1 MVEVGLTGRGEVG
14 LSGIAHIED
23 KMMEFFKQEKYRSI
37 IGRSAA
43 QRATSIAL
51 DFNDLIIFDEE
62 LSHLLVNEPLK
73 HLPLLEKAA
82 WNQLRIEDPEYAS
95 QVKEFKVRIYNIPE
109 VLLIRDIRTSHLRK
123 LIAIDG
129 LVVRASSVKPIIKTA
144 VFKCKT
150 CGTEQTILQDGQR
163 LVLPESCNSI
173 KCRGRR
179 QKFDLIE
186 EKSEYYDYQ
195 IIGVQEKPEDLP
207 PGQLPRSLDVGLRGD
222 LVDKARPGDRVIVTG
237 ILYAVQERAIEAPLK
252 TSRMYLEAVS
262 IETAGKEPEAL
273 QITPEEEKMFKEMAG
288 SPDIHQKLIESIAPS
303 IYGLEHIKKA
313 IMLLLFGG
321 RTKQFPD
328 GVKVRGD
335 IHVLLVGDPGT
346 GKSQL
351 LRYTAQIAPRGV
363 YTSGRGSTAAGLC
376 VSGDTLIYTSEG
388 ILPIREI
395 IEKNLRNGSQ
405 ALQDGVL
412 VAKDPK
418 TIDLLAP
425 SKDLKKIEV
434 HKAIQYYKLKTDSV
448 IRIDTILGK
457 SITLTA
463 ETPILCSEDG
473 RTLKWKKACEV
484 KIGDHLAF
492 IAKAP
497 DLEVGWKKCLYEL
510 IGDDV
515 FIEIGS
521 GKLKELLTRLSEKF
535 GSLRN
540 TAKVLGI
547 SEGYVYYYWKK
558 RVATIRIKLLR
569 RILEEVGMTFE
580 DILPY
585 IKCVAY
591 KSYRGTEKIKL
602 PPYPDENFMEFLGD
616 IYSDGCLIKETRRKE
631 SYKIHYSTGSIEDA
645 KSYVKRVR
653 RLFGLNPKIIKDS
666 REECY
671 VIRFSNNVIARLLRA
686 FGVPI
691 GDKRR
696 ELEIHPTIHTMPR
709 RLIGRFLKQL
719 FTNDGG
725 VVSKKYLFFST
736 SSKRLAEQVDMLL
749 RRLGIISSIRERG
762 PREIFINSNLMKE
775 NKTYE
780 VMIYDLK
787 SLKNFFREI
796 GFSNS
801 KKLKKLL
808 NLIKFRK
815 ITHTNFKRLNDEI
828 ILVKVKKTQR
838 EYLSEVYDLTVN
850 DSHAFVANGFIVHNT
865 AAVVKD
871 KGGNMI
877 LEAGALVLADMGVCC
892 VDEIDKMRPE
902 DRVAIHEAMAQQ
914 TISIAKGGIV
924 ATLNARTSI
933 LAAANPEL
941 GRYNPYESFTV
952 NVNLPITILSR
963 FDLIFVLRDEPI
975 PEQDQKIATHI
986 LSLQSRSTALSEPPI
1001 KPEILKKYIAYA
1013 RRIQPELSPRAAKL
1027 IENFYL
1033 QMRSIYQ
1040 QTSTIAITARQLESL
1055 IRLAEAR
1062 ARAALRDYV
1071 TEEDALDVIDLM
1083 KRSLSE
1089 VGIDVETGKPDIDV
1103 ILTGKPKSIRD
1114 KFSIV
1119 LKIIGEIQEKKG
1131 YVEDAELREAL
1142 REYGI
1147 DEQEIKMI
1155 LNRLLS
1161 DGKLFTPKP
1170 GIYRLT

>member
-1 MVEVGLTGRGEVG
+1 MVEVNFTGRSEVEM
-14 LSGIAHIED
+14 SSVSHIED
-23 KMMEFFKQEKYRSI
+23 KIMEFFKQEKYRSI
-37 IGRSAA
+37 IARAAA

-62 LSHLLVNEPLK
+62 LSHLIVNDPLK
-73 HLPLLEKAA
+73 YLSLLEKAA
-82 WNQLRIEDPEYAS
+82 WNQLRIEDPEYAGL
-95 QVKEFKVRIYNIPE
+95 VKEFKVRIYNLPE
-109 VLLIRDIRTSHLRK
+109 VILIRDIRASHLRK

-144 VFKCKT
+144 VFKCRA
-150 CGTEQTILQDGQR
+150 CGSEQTIIQDGQR
-163 LVLPESCNSI
+163 LILPESCNSI

-179 QKFDLIE
+179 QKFDLLE

-195 IIGVQEKPEDLP
+195 TIGIQEKPEDLP

-237 ILYAVQERAIEAPLK
+237 ILYAIQDKTIEAPLK
-252 TSRMYLEAVS
+252 TSRMYLEAISV
-262 IETAGKEPEAL
+262 ETASKEPEAL
-273 QITPEEEKMFKEMAG
+273 QITPEEEKMFREMARA
-288 SPDIHQKLIESIAPS
+288 PDIHMKLIESIAPS

-351 LRYTAQIAPRGV
+351 LRYGAQIAPRGV
-363 YTSGRGSTAAGLC
+363 YTSGRGSTAAGL
-376 VSGDTLIYTSEG
+376 
-388 ILPIREI
+388 
-395 IEKNLRNGSQ
+395 
-405 ALQDGVL
+405 
-412 VAKDPK
+412 
-418 TIDLLAP
+418 
-425 SKDLKKIEV
+425 
-434 HKAIQYYKLKTDSV
+434 
-448 IRIDTILGK
+448 
-457 SITLTA
+457 
-463 ETPILCSEDG
+463 
-473 RTLKWKKACEV
+473 
-484 KIGDHLAF
+484 
-492 IAKAP
+492 
-497 DLEVGWKKCLYEL
+497 
-510 IGDDV
+510 
-515 FIEIGS
+515 
-521 GKLKELLTRLSEKF
+521 
-535 GSLRN
+535 
-540 TAKVLGI
+540 
-547 SEGYVYYYWKK
+547 
-558 RVATIRIKLLR
+558 
-569 RILEEVGMTFE
+569 
-580 DILPY
+580 
-585 IKCVAY
+585 
-591 KSYRGTEKIKL
+591 
-602 PPYPDENFMEFLGD
+602 
-616 IYSDGCLIKETRRKE
+616 
-631 SYKIHYSTGSIEDA
+631 
-645 KSYVKRVR
+645 
-653 RLFGLNPKIIKDS
+653 
-666 REECY
+666 
-671 VIRFSNNVIARLLRA
+671 
-686 FGVPI
+686 
-691 GDKRR
+691 
-696 ELEIHPTIHTMPR
+696 
-709 RLIGRFLKQL
+709 
-719 FTNDGG
+719 
-725 VVSKKYLFFST
+725 
-736 SSKRLAEQVDMLL
+736 
-749 RRLGIISSIRERG
+749 
-762 PREIFINSNLMKE
+762 
-775 NKTYE
+775 
-780 VMIYDLK
+780 
-787 SLKNFFREI
+787 
-796 GFSNS
+796 
-801 KKLKKLL
+801 
-808 NLIKFRK
+808 
-815 ITHTNFKRLNDEI
+815 
-828 ILVKVKKTQR
+828 
-838 EYLSEVYDLTVN
+838 
-850 DSHAFVANGFIVHNT
+850 T

-892 VDEIDKMRPE
+892 IDEIDKMRPE

-986 LSLQSRSTALSEPPI
+986 LSLQSRSTPPSEPSI
-1001 KPEILKKYIAYA
+1001 KPEVLKKYIAYA
-1013 RRIQPELSPRAAKL
+1013 KRIQPEMSPRAAKL

-1083 KRSLSE
+1083 KKSLSE

-1114 KFSIV
+1114 KFSTV
-1119 LKIIGEIQEKKG
+1119 LKVIGEIQDKKG

-1142 REYGI
+1142 KEYGI

>member
-1 MVEVGLTGRGEVG
+1 MVEVGLACRGEVEM
-14 LSGIAHIED
+14 SSIARIED
-23 KMMEFFKQEKYRSI
+23 RINEFFKQEKYRSI
-37 IGRSAA
+37 IARSAA

-62 LSHLLVNEPLK
+62 LSHLVVNEPLK
-73 HLPLLEKAA
+73 YLPLLEKAA

-109 VLLIRDIRTSHLRK
+109 VMLIRDIRTSHLRK
-123 LIAIDG
+123 LIAVDG

-144 VFKCKT
+144 VFKCRA
-150 CGTEQTILQDGQR
+150 CGTEQTISQDGQR
-163 LVLPESCNSI
+163 LILPESCNSI
-173 KCRGRR
+173 KCRGRK
-179 QKFDLIE
+179 QKFELLED
-186 EKSEYYDYQ
+186 KSEYYDYQ

-207 PGQLPRSLDVGLRGD
+207 PGQLPRSLDIGLRGD

-237 ILYAVQERAIEAPLK
+237 ILYAIQERAVEAPLR
-252 TSRMYLEAVS
+252 TSKMYLEAVS
-262 IETAGKEPEAL
+262 IETASKEPEAL
-273 QITPEEEKMFKEMAG
+273 QITPEEEKMFREMSR

-313 IMLLLFGG
+313 IMLALFGG

-351 LRYTAQIAPRGV
+351 LRYAAQIAPRGV
-363 YTSGRGSTAAGLC
+363 YTSGRGSTAAGL
-376 VSGDTLIYTSEG
+376 
-388 ILPIREI
+388 
-395 IEKNLRNGSQ
+395 
-405 ALQDGVL
+405 
-412 VAKDPK
+412 
-418 TIDLLAP
+418 
-425 SKDLKKIEV
+425 
-434 HKAIQYYKLKTDSV
+434 
-448 IRIDTILGK
+448 
-457 SITLTA
+457 
-463 ETPILCSEDG
+463 
-473 RTLKWKKACEV
+473 
-484 KIGDHLAF
+484 
-492 IAKAP
+492 
-497 DLEVGWKKCLYEL
+497 
-510 IGDDV
+510 
-515 FIEIGS
+515 
-521 GKLKELLTRLSEKF
+521 
-535 GSLRN
+535 
-540 TAKVLGI
+540 
-547 SEGYVYYYWKK
+547 
-558 RVATIRIKLLR
+558 
-569 RILEEVGMTFE
+569 
-580 DILPY
+580 
-585 IKCVAY
+585 
-591 KSYRGTEKIKL
+591 
-602 PPYPDENFMEFLGD
+602 
-616 IYSDGCLIKETRRKE
+616 
-631 SYKIHYSTGSIEDA
+631 
-645 KSYVKRVR
+645 
-653 RLFGLNPKIIKDS
+653 
-666 REECY
+666 
-671 VIRFSNNVIARLLRA
+671 
-686 FGVPI
+686 
-691 GDKRR
+691 
-696 ELEIHPTIHTMPR
+696 
-709 RLIGRFLKQL
+709 
-719 FTNDGG
+719 
-725 VVSKKYLFFST
+725 
-736 SSKRLAEQVDMLL
+736 
-749 RRLGIISSIRERG
+749 
-762 PREIFINSNLMKE
+762 
-775 NKTYE
+775 
-780 VMIYDLK
+780 
-787 SLKNFFREI
+787 
-796 GFSNS
+796 
-801 KKLKKLL
+801 
-808 NLIKFRK
+808 
-815 ITHTNFKRLNDEI
+815 
-828 ILVKVKKTQR
+828 
-838 EYLSEVYDLTVN
+838 
-850 DSHAFVANGFIVHNT
+850 T

-986 LSLQSRSTALSEPPI
+986 LSLQSRSTPSSEPPI
-1001 KPEILKKYIAYA
+1001 EPEVLKKYIAYA
-1013 RRIQPELSPRAAKL
+1013 KRIQPELSPRAAKL

-1083 KRSLSE
+1083 KKSLSE

-1114 KFSIV
+1114 KFSTV

-1142 REYGI
+1142 KEYGI
-1147 DEQEIKMI
+1147 DDQEIKMI